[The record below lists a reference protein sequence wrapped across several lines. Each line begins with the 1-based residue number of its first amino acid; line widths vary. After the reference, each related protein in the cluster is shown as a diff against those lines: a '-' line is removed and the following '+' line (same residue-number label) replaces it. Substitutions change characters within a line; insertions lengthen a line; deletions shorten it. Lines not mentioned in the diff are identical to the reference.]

1 MPILIRRPAIATIV
15 VLAALATTWTAAAGA
30 HPARAHAAAFPQHC
44 ADPYPAQRDPS
55 NPLDL
60 PSPPGADPLTGAN
73 FFIPGPAHG
82 SAAGAIAQLVGLD
95 PKQLPADE
103 SWASFQSQ
111 LASAPLSQTLAANPS
126 LAHQV
131 QELSKIASEP
141 EAQRFSIF
149 SEGGGPGAI
158 FGQVQKIFCTN
169 MTADPGSIPII
180 NTYFLH
186 PALGGCATPAQ
197 IRAYNPVFR
206 RRIDEMAAGIENRP
220 AVTLLE
226 LDAIGSSSC
235 MVKQHSL
242 PEWEAD
248 LRYEINAIQALPH
261 TVVYVEGGY
270 SDGNSPQYTARIL
283 NAVGVSKIRG
293 FFTNDTH
300 LNWTIN
306 EVRWATRVS
315 KLTHGAHFIV
325 NTSDNG
331 RGPLLN
337 RNRVKNGNEDLCNPP
352 GRGIGPRDTTNTGS
366 RYADAF
372 LWTHPPGN
380 SGGSCGGGPSSGV
393 FWPARAVQM
402 AENANQQLGPGY
414 PSSPY

>member
-1 MPILIRRPAIATIV
+1 VSAWRERD
-15 VLAALATTWTAAAGA
+15 A
-30 HPARAHAAAFPQHC
+30 HRTRCRQA
-44 ADPYPAQRDPS
+44 
-55 NPLDL
+55 LDL
-60 PSPPGADPLTGAN
+60 PTPPGADPLNGAS

-82 SAAGAIAQLVGLD
+82 SAASAIAQLVGLNAT
-95 PKQLPADE
+95 QLPASE
-103 SWASFQSQ
+103 SWASFQSD
-111 LASAPLSQTLAANPS
+111 LTNGPLSQSLAANPS

-158 FGQVQKIFCTN
+158 FE
-169 MTADPGSIPII
+169 
-180 NTYFLH
+180 
-186 PALGGCATPAQ
+186 
-197 IRAYNPVFR
+197 IRAYDPVFQR
-206 RRIDEMAAGIENRP
+206 RVNEMAAGIENRP

-235 MVKQHSL
+235 MVTTHSL

-261 TVVYVEGGY
+261 PVVYLEGGY
-270 SDGNSPQYTARIL
+270 SDGNSPQYTAKIL
-283 NAVGVSKIRG
+283 NAVGIGKIRG

-300 LNWTIN
+300 SNWTIN

-337 RNRVKNGNEDLCNPP
+337 RNRVKNGNENLCNPP
-352 GRGIGPRDTTNTGS
+352 GRGIGPMDTTNTGS
-366 RYADAF
+366 PYADAL

-380 SGGSCGGGPSSGV
+380 SAGSCGGGPPSGT

-402 AENANQQLGPGY
+402 AEDANQRLGPAY
-414 PSSPY
+414 PSRPY